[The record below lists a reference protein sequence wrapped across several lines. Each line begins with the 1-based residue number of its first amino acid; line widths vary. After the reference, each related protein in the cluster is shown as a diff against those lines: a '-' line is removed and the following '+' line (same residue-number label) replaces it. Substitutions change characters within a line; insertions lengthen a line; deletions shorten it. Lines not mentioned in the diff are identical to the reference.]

1 MLLKFYNSKKGKM
14 LIKNKY
20 TRKSKLDELRAD
32 YKLVKLSKPSRKRDR
47 EMFLIATE
55 ILIEENINNKK

>member
-32 YKLVKLSKPSRKRDR
+32 YKLVKLSKPSRKRTA
-47 EMFLIATE
+47 EMILLTAE
-55 ILIEENINNKK
+55 ILVEENINNKK